1 MNAGRRHVP
10 TICRVHKLQ
19 NRLTLF
25 EYHQHNSGQ
34 HSACMSS
41 NIRQKELYDL
51 TEDFDFS
58 SFLAAK
64 GKPSFFS
71 ARRLQECNI
80 EIDIV

>member
-1 MNAGRRHVP
+1 
-10 TICRVHKLQ
+10 
-19 NRLTLF
+19 
-25 EYHQHNSGQ
+25 
-34 HSACMSS
+34 MSS
-41 NIRQKELYDL
+41 NIREKELYDL

-64 GKPSFFS
+64 GKPSFSS